1 MRLLVRSMSKR
12 MTWTSGRELPIGM
25 RTRRSLRGVQLFGL
39 SSWRGVFEAVLRPS
53 IDLSAC
59 APLPRYLPW
68 SRCGHELRREGDG
81 GGWRAHGGLARASA
95 LPSVGLSES
104 LRVSPEVGLLA
115 SWSPA
120 HSATFSMTH
129 VGLSARRFERI
140 LCFLAPRGHSWD
152 LAGLLLRPLFLESL
166 RIVRL
171 HRSLLKEMRGVV
183 GGVARSG

>member
-1 MRLLVRSMSKR
+1 
-12 MTWTSGRELPIGM
+12 M
-25 RTRRSLRGVQLFGL
+25 RTRRSLRAVQLFGL
-39 SSWRGVFEAVLRPS
+39 SSSRGLFEAELRPS

-59 APLPRYLPW
+59 APQPRYLPE
-68 SRCGHELRREGDG
+68 SGCGHEPRREGDG
-81 GGWRAHGGLARASA
+81 GGWRAHGGRARASA
-95 LPSVGLSES
+95 LPLVGLSES
-104 LRVSPEVGLLA
+104 LRVSPEVGLFA

-129 VGLSARRFERI
+129 VGLSARRFEGI
-140 LCFLAPRGHSWD
+140 LCFLARGGHSWD
-152 LAGLLLRPLFLESL
+152 LAAFLLRPLFLTPF